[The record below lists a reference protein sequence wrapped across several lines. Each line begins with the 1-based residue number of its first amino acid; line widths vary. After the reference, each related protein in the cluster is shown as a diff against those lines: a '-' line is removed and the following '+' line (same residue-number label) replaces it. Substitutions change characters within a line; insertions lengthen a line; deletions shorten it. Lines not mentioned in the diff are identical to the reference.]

1 MELKLTIFSSETR
14 ISHRSGP
21 VNPMVGFVGAQYPN
35 SPLPSRNIPRYLRGT
50 EIGWG
55 VPSFRRLVK
64 NNRTGRKSECRRAN
78 RTDRTCSRVGKI
90 FLPKPDFRLRHES
103 SILPLVSPAF
113 LPHRLSPPDFRVP
126 ILSHGERI
134 PPDLGKRKRAYDLEA
149 DLEGKEEA
157 NLPDGN
163 CSTDS

>member
-1 MELKLTIFSSETR
+1 
-14 ISHRSGP
+14 
-21 VNPMVGFVGAQYPN
+21 MVGFVGAQYPN

-126 ILSHGERI
+126 ILSQERGFHRI
-134 PPDLGKRKRAYDLEA
+134 WEKENAHTIWKLISRERKKQIFRMGIARPIRRILSIVE
-149 DLEGKEEA
+149 
-157 NLPDGN
+157 
-163 CSTDS
+163 